1 MDGIFGINYIWS
13 FTQLA
18 LSEFLSMNCIK
29 SVNSSKIK
37 QSAKNQSILHTPF
50 INISY
55 QINENGN
62 WFMLSNKSLYSAFC
76 HKNIILLLQNDESNW
91 METHNLYPFI
101 RIIVKITSVIEKIQF
116 LNFYRWIA
124 FSKLTTHTFF
134 YL

>member
-1 MDGIFGINYIWS
+1 
-13 FTQLA
+13 
-18 LSEFLSMNCIK
+18 
-29 SVNSSKIK
+29 
-37 QSAKNQSILHTPF
+37 
-50 INISY
+50 
-55 QINENGN
+55 
-62 WFMLSNKSLYSAFC
+62 MLSNKSLYSAFC

-101 RIIVKITSVIEKIQF
+101 RIIVEITSVIEKIQF